1 MIVYRGPDGPVTGRR
16 VAITGVGVVAAPG
29 IGRDAFWAGLLRPQ
43 VPGVRRVPEFDPVA
57 WMTPK
62 EAHRADRFAQFAV
75 AAAAMAV
82 ADAGAGDGYEL
93 EVDPDRAGVVIGSG
107 TGGVTTM
114 EAQVLMAQERGL
126 RRVSPVLVPMIMPN
140 APAAAVSMRFGW
152 QGPCECVVT
161 ACATGSHSIANAG
174 RLVASGRC
182 DVMLAG
188 ATEAPCAE
196 TVVAAFK
203 NMTALSRTGV
213 ARPFDARRDG
223 FVMGEGAGVLLL
235 EEWERATA
243 RGARILAELAGAADT
258 ADAHHLT
265 APSPGGAGAVA
276 CMQLALADAGVD
288 PGDVRHV
295 NAHGTST
302 PLNDLVEAEAIAKV
316 FGLPGP
322 PVTSIKAVTGHTFGA
337 AGAIEAV
344 ASVLSIEH
352 RLLPPTAGC
361 ESVDPAVVIDVVA
374 GAPRPWAPG
383 PVVSNSF
390 GFGGHNGCLVITPPS
405 AR

>member
-1 MIVYRGPDGPVTGRR
+1 MIVYQGPEGPVSGRR

-29 IGRDAFWAGLLRPQ
+29 IGRDAFWAGLMQPQ
-43 VPGVRRVPEFDPVA
+43 VSDVRRVPDFDPVA

-75 AAAAMAV
+75 AAATMAV
-82 ADAGAGDGYEL
+82 ADAGAADGYEL
-93 EVDPDRAGVVIGSG
+93 EVDPDRAGVVIGTG

-114 EAQVLMAQERGL
+114 EAEVLMAQERGL

-161 ACATGSHSIANAG
+161 ACAAGSHSIANAA

-196 TVVAAFK
+196 TVLAAFK
-203 NMTALSRTGV
+203 NMTALTRSGV

-223 FVMGEGAGVLLL
+223 FVMGEGAAVLLL
-235 EEWERATA
+235 EEWGRATA
-243 RGARILAELAGAADT
+243 RGARILAELAGAAGT

-265 APSPGGAGAVA
+265 APSPGGAGAIA
-276 CMQLALADAGVD
+276 CMQLALADAGID
-288 PGDVRHV
+288 PADVGHV
-295 NAHGTST
+295 NAHGTAT

-337 AGAIEAV
+337 AGAIEAA

-352 RLLPPTAGC
+352 GLIPPTAGC
-361 ESVDPAVVIDVVA
+361 ESLDPGVLVDVVA
-374 GAPRPWAPG
+374 GAPRPWEPG

-390 GFGGHNGCLVITPPS
+390 GFGGHNGCLVITPPQ
-405 AR
+405 